1 MKGYCVKRVIFIIN
15 VLGLLL
21 AFVAPAAAKDASL
34 AKQVLAEINLART
47 NPRVYAGFL
56 REFRTRFQGSSYTLP
71 NSRVRVLTS
80 EGVAAVDEAIKFL
93 SRQKAL
99 PALTWSAGLG
109 AAAAELAGEQ
119 GETGATG
126 HGDVGNNGMRER
138 IERQGKWERSIAEN
152 IGYGPADSRSMV
164 MQLIID
170 DGVPGRGHRKNQF
183 NPAFGTAG
191 VACGPHSR
199 FGNMCVIDFA
209 GGFRE

>member
-1 MKGYCVKRVIFIIN
+1 MKGCCVKRFFFIIN

-21 AFVAPAAAKDASL
+21 ALVVPAAAKDASL

-56 REFRTRFQGSSYTLP
+56 REFRSRFLGNSYTLP
-71 NSRVRVLTS
+71 GSRVRVLTS
-80 EGVAAVDEAIKFL
+80 EGVAAVDEAIRFL
-93 SRQKAL
+93 SRQRAL

-126 HGDVGNNGMRER
+126 HGDAGNNGMRER

-152 IGYGPADSRSMV
+152 IAYGPDNPRSMV
-164 MQLIID
+164 MQLIVD

-191 VACGPHSR
+191 VACGPHPR
-199 FGNMCVIDFA
+199 FGNICVIDFA

>member
-1 MKGYCVKRVIFIIN
+1 MKQLFFAIYGF
-15 VLGLLL
+15 GLLL
-21 AFVAPAAAKDASL
+21 ALAAPAIAFGESL
-34 AKQVLAEINLART
+34 AKQVLAEINLARG

-56 REFRTRFQGSSYTLP
+56 REFRGQFYGNSYALP

-80 EGVAAVDEAIKFL
+80 EGVTAVDEAIRYL
-93 SRQKAL
+93 SRQKPL
-99 PALTWSAGLG
+99 PALKWSDGLS

-119 GETGATG
+119 SETGATG

-152 IGYGPADSRSMV
+152 IAYGPAEPRSMV

-183 NPAFGTAG
+183 NPAFGAAG
-191 VACGPHSR
+191 VSCGQHPR